1 MQIMPKYSK
10 LSETEQKNVI
20 EKLYTKDKLSF
31 AAIAKQLNTYANKI
45 RRDANKFEIP
55 IRDKSQAQSNALKKG
70 VHKHPTKG
78 KQRTAEEKSKIG
90 LGIHHSWN
98 SLSEAELADR
108 KLKAKQSWDKLS
120 DNKKANIL
128 NSALAGVRERSKTGS
143 KLEKFLLKHLID
155 NGYRVEFH
163 KEQVLSNTKLQI
175 DIYLPE
181 LTTAIEVDGP
191 SHFEPVWGQETL
203 TRNQQYD
210 RKKTGLI
217 IGKGMKLIRIQQQ
230 KDFTPTRAKLIF
242 NKLQKV
248 LEDLKNSKD
257 KTFTIKDE

>member
-1 MQIMPKYSK
+1 MSKYSN
-10 LSETEQKNVI
+10 LSEKEQKHII

-45 RRDANKFEIP
+45 RRDANKFKIP
-55 IRDKSQAQSNALKKG
+55 IRDKSQAQSNALKQG

-78 KQRTAEEKSKIG
+78 KQRTEEEKSKIG
-90 LGIHHSWN
+90 LGIHESWN
-98 SLSEAELADR
+98 NLTDAELEER
-108 KLKAKQSWDKLS
+108 KRKAKQSWEKLS

-128 NSALAGVRERSKTGS
+128 NSALAGVRESSKTGS
-143 KLEKFLLKHLID
+143 KLEKFLLKSLID
-155 NGYRVEFH
+155 NGYKVEFH

-203 TRNQQYD
+203 ARNQQYD

-242 NKLQKV
+242 DKLQKT
-248 LEDLKNSKD
+248 LSNLKDSKE
-257 KTFTIKDE
+257 KTFTIKDK